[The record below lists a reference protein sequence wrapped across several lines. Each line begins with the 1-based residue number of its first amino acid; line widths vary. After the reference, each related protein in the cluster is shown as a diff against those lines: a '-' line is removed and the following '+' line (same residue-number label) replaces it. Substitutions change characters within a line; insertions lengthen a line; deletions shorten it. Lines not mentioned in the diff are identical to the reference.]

1 MLSLTGESDTSLVL
15 TYSVPNM
22 MREFPPG
29 LVQQIRVSNQH
40 ELGEW
45 EELDKIKDADKEVRR
60 QATSGLKTKH
70 IPQDGTVTI
79 RLNDQKLGTAYAW
92 TNYTVEVSLRAVVF
106 VCFS

>member
-40 ELGEW
+40 EPGQW
-45 EELDKIKDADKEVRR
+45 EELDKMEGADKEVSRPMI
-60 QATSGLKTKH
+60 L
-70 IPQDGTVTI
+70 
-79 RLNDQKLGTAYAW
+79 Y
-92 TNYTVEVSLRAVVF
+92 F
-106 VCFS
+106 